1 MRNTAPLFGEKHR
14 TRSIIAGLTLGLMLS
29 IPLAYGL
36 IKWESVNRGVAV
48 NHWQVSF
55 GTGNYGHRYLLRA
68 AIAAY
73 SLGNAIP
80 EEALFFHAFEDSRG
94 QPLSGAHRY
103 KITFAKDQFPPVGA
117 FWSLTAYN
125 AKDSF
130 LVHNPIGRY
139 SISNRTPE
147 VQANADGSL
156 TFTLEHIAPQRQ
168 GNWLPVPPDG
178 FTVTLRTYMPKPELL
193 QLQWKPPAIER
204 MD

>member
-1 MRNTAPLFGEKHR
+1 MRNATPAS
-14 TRSIIAGLTLGLMLS
+14 RSRRQSTSIVLGLVSGLALS
-29 IPLAYGL
+29 IPITYGL
-36 IKWESVNRGVAV
+36 VKWESVNRGVAV

-80 EEALFFHAFEDSRG
+80 EEALFFHAFEDSQGRA
-94 QPLSGAHRY
+94 LSGEHRY
-103 KITFAKDQFPPVGA
+103 RIIFAKGQFPPVGA

-125 AKDSF
+125 AKDSL
-130 LVHNPIGRY
+130 LVHNPIQRY
-139 SISNRTPE
+139 SISDRTPG
-147 VQANADGSL
+147 VQASADGSL
-156 TFTLEHIAPQRQ
+156 SFTLEHTAPSLAN
-168 GNWLPVPPDG
+168 NWLPVPQDG

-193 QLQWKPPAIER
+193 NLQWKPPAIER